1 MDIRETLENS
11 IRKAL
16 FSLKIEEAQIPK
28 INLEHPEI
36 FSHGDYSTNI
46 AMVLGK
52 VVAQNPKELA
62 ERIKAEIF
70 ENKPEEI
77 QKIEVAGPGF
87 INFYLT
93 KEFFASLISEIIDT
107 GEKFG
112 KNKDLDGKKYFIE
125 HTQPNPFKQFHI
137 GHLMNN
143 TIGESIT
150 RIVRANG
157 AEVKT
162 ATYHGDVGLHVAKT
176 IWAIMQVQGESF
188 KFQEIKTTEEKVKF
202 LGEMYAKG
210 DKAYEENKAE
220 IEAINKKVF
229 EKSDKEINTVYEWG
243 RNASLEYFESVYKM
257 LGSSFD
263 YHFYE
268 SEAGELG
275 KKTVLYFLKK
285 GIFEE
290 SEGAIIF
297 RGENYGLHTR
307 VFINKDGLP
316 TYEAKEVGLAEIK
329 KNTFDYDFSV
339 TVTANEQ
346 DSFFKVVEAAIGEVF
361 PELKGKLKHISHGVL
376 KLPSGKMSSRTG
388 SIISADSLIDQTKE
402 KVMEKIADRE
412 FGDIEKKEI
421 STAVAIGAIK
431 YSILKQATG
440 GDIIF
445 DFDKSLSFEGDSG
458 PYLQYS
464 YARAKSILRKA
475 KDEGVEM
482 QIKNKISNIKNETLE
497 KMLPRFS
504 EVVEKAQKEFSPHY
518 IATYLIELA
527 GAFNNFYANGKIVD
541 REDKESPYKV
551 ALTDAFSIVLKNGL
565 NLLGISS
572 LERM

>member
-1 MDIRETLENS
+1 MNIRETLENS

-28 INLEHPEI
+28 INLEHPEE

-77 QKIEVAGPGF
+77 EKIEIAGPGF

-93 KEFFASLISEIIDT
+93 KEFFASQAAEIIESGDT
-107 GEKFG
+107 FGSNENLKGRKF
-112 KNKDLDGKKYFIE
+112 FIE

-150 RIVRANG
+150 RITQVSG

-176 IWAIMQVQGESF
+176 IFAIQKENADLSSF
-188 KFQEIKTTEEKVKF
+188 ATIEEKVKF

-210 DKAYEENKAE
+210 DKAYEENKSD

-229 EKSDKEINTVYEWG
+229 EKSDKEINTIYEWG
-243 RNASLEYFESVYKM
+243 REASLEYFESVYKM
-257 LGSSFD
+257 LGSVFD
-263 YHFYE
+263 FHFYE

-275 KKTVLYFLKK
+275 KKTVLSFLKK

-316 TYEAKEVGLAEIK
+316 TYEAKEIGLAEIK
-329 KNTFDYDFSV
+329 KKAFDYDFSV

-402 KVMEKIADRE
+402 KVLEKIADRE
-412 FGDIEKKEI
+412 FGDIEKKEV

-431 YSILKQATG
+431 YSILRQAIG

-565 NLLGISS
+565 NLLGIVA